1 MVINMG
7 EQSTG
12 KTKKIVRIVLIIF
25 VVTLII
31 GSTAFAIVIN
41 TPRIKLARAG
51 SNMIKELSEYS
62 INMDSAIDFRNLK
75 SFGEKNPQAEE
86 FKVNFVLP
94 KEKGINGFGISLKGV
109 KDKKERK
116 ADYDLSANVMKVPV
130 ISSDIAVND
139 NTLFIAVPKLF
150 EDTYFVKLDTLGE
163 DFNKSEWSDY
173 LGMNLEDDIS
183 YDFFADRQLLALDDK
198 TRELIEKIAEDVK
211 PLKEAVTYEKFKDE
225 LILEDGETTVKSSG
239 GIRVS
244 IPKDV
249 INEFNTKVKND
260 VFASDFYKER
270 AACIAE
276 DFSTLFTSEEDI
288 KARLDEL
295 VEEILGQQLESDLY
309 IDFYLD
315 NKNRIV
321 KVTTGDEVH
330 FADSEIN
337 GVVLECTFTGKK
349 RALDCINGSF
359 KVDRKEKMTELSVAR
374 NASVTSELYDE
385 DINLKLKNGDKEY
398 TSEYKNQWNYL
409 SHEFDGSLKLGTG
422 NITGLI
428 EAKGGFGDIV
438 KGESYIFDIDSAS
451 IALNDTQLLRM
462 SASYAVKPSDSE
474 DMDIPTNAKD
484 FIGMSSEDISDFVRH
499 AFWSLLK
506 LAGKN

>member
-1 MVINMG
+1 MG
-7 EQSTG
+7 GQPVN
-12 KTKKIVRIVLIIF
+12 KTNKTVKIVLIIF

-31 GSTAFAIVIN
+31 CSTAFAIVIN

-51 SNMIKELSEYS
+51 SNMLKELSEYNT
-62 INMDSAIDFRNLK
+62 NMDSAIDFSKVK

-94 KEKGINGFGISLKGV
+94 KEKGINGFGILLKGV

-130 ISSDIAVND
+130 ISSDITVND
-139 NTLFIAVPKLF
+139 NTLFVAVPKLF
-150 EDTYFVKLDTLGE
+150 EDTYFVKLDTLGG
-163 DFNKSEWSDY
+163 DFNKSGWSDY
-173 LGMNLEDDIS
+173 LGMQLEDDIS
-183 YDFFADRQLLALDDK
+183 YDFSTDRQILALDDK
-198 TRELIEKIAEDVK
+198 TRELIEKIAEDAK

-244 IPKDV
+244 IPKNV

-276 DFSTLFTSEEDI
+276 NFSTLFTSKEDI
-288 KARLDEL
+288 KTKLDGA
-295 VEEILGQQLESDLY
+295 VEEILGQQLESDLN

-315 NKNRIV
+315 SKNRIV
-321 KVTTGDEVH
+321 KVTTGDEVR
-330 FADSEIN
+330 FADSDIN
-337 GVVLECTFTGKK
+337 GVALECIFTGKK
-349 RALDCINGSF
+349 RALDCINGNF
-359 KVDRKEKMTELSVAR
+359 KVDGKEKMTELSVIR
-374 NASVTSELYDE
+374 NASVTSELYEE
-385 DINLKLKNGDKEY
+385 DINLKLKNGDREY
-398 TSEYKNQWNYL
+398 TSDYKNQWNFI
-409 SHEFDGSLKLGTG
+409 SHEFDGSLELGTG

-438 KGESYIFDIDSAS
+438 KGESYTFDADSVS
-451 IALNDTQLLRM
+451 ITLNDTQILRM

-474 DMDIPTNAKD
+474 LMDIPTEAKD
-484 FIGMSSEDISDFVRH
+484 FLGMSSEDISDFVRH
-499 AFWSLLK
+499 AFLSLLK

>member
-7 EQSTG
+7 EQPVN
-12 KTKKIVRIVLIIF
+12 KTNKTVKIVLIIF
-25 VVTLII
+25 VATLII

-41 TPRIKLARAG
+41 TPRVKLARAG
-51 SNMIKELSEYS
+51 ANMLKELSEYS
-62 INMDSAIDFRNLK
+62 TNMDSAIDFSKVK
-75 SFGEKNPQAEE
+75 SFGEENPQADE

-94 KEKGINGFGISLKGV
+94 KEKGINSFGILLKGV
-109 KDKKERK
+109 KDRKERK

-130 ISSDIAVND
+130 ISSDIIVND
-139 NTLFIAVPKLF
+139 NKLFVAVPKLF
-150 EDTYFVKLDTLGE
+150 EDTYFVKLDTIGA
-163 DFNKSEWSDY
+163 DFNKSEWSKY
-173 LGMNLEDDIS
+173 LRISAEDDIS
-183 YDFFADRQLLALDDK
+183 YDFFADWKLLVLDDK
-198 TRELIEKIAEDVK
+198 TRELMEKIAEDAK
-211 PLKEAVTYEKFKDE
+211 PLKEAVTYEKFKEE
-225 LILEDGETTVKSSG
+225 LVMENAETTVKSSG
-239 GIRVS
+239 GIRVC

-260 VFASDFYKER
+260 LYASDFYKER
-270 AACIAE
+270 AARIAE

-288 KARLDEL
+288 KAELDGAI
-295 VEEILGQQLESDLY
+295 EEILGQQLDADLY

-321 KVTTGDEVH
+321 KIVTGDEVH
-330 FADSEIN
+330 FIDSDVN
-337 GVVLECTFTGKK
+337 DVSLEFTFTGND

-359 KVDRKEKMTELSVAR
+359 KVDKKEKMTELSVNR
-374 NASVTSELYDE
+374 NASVTNELYNE
-385 DINLKLKNGDKEY
+385 DISLRLQKGDREY
-398 TSEYKNQWNYL
+398 TSEYKNQWNYI
-409 SHEFDGSLKLGTG
+409 SHEFDGSLELGTG

-438 KGESYIFDIDSAS
+438 KGESYTFDIDSVS

-474 DMDIPTNAKD
+474 TIDIPTNAKD
-484 FIGMSSEDISDFVRH
+484 FLGMSSGDISDFVGQ
-499 AFWSLLK
+499 ALWSLLK